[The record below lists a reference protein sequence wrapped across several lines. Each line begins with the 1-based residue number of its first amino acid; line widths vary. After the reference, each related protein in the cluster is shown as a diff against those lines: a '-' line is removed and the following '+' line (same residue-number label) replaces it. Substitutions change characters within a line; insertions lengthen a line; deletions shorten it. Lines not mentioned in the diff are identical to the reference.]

1 MLEVEAI
8 EYSES
13 FSLTFGNSDPL
24 KVKARVKRHSKAH
37 ISGYENSKYKSIS
50 LLLQCTTSF
59 WKVPILLHTEAN
71 ERVILSLAASQ
82 FSSLFCSNK
91 SSNRLSSV
99 FGVSQGS
106 HYYL

>member
-24 KVKARVKRHSKAH
+24 KVKARVKRHTKVYHYFYNAP
-37 ISGYENSKYKSIS
+37 N
-50 LLLQCTTSF
+50 LLE
-59 WKVPILLHTEAN
+59 KVPILLHTEAN

-82 FSSLFCSNK
+82 VSSLFCSNEI
-91 SSNRLSSV
+91 SNRLSSV

-106 HYYL
+106 QYYL